1 MHRTSSKLL
10 NFKQEHSQIK
20 KFFSQIRIKLK
31 FIEMNKLPHVPHIT
45 TSTILFEARENYC

>member
-20 KFFSQIRIKLK
+20 TFFSQIRIKLK